1 MLKRFAVHS
10 HHVVHGDL
18 TGVRTLTKLNLF
30 SSSSIIHSPKSNI
43 LLDGDL
49 KVFLADFG
57 LSNVVSEAGGPLYI
71 TSSIGGSVRWAAPE
85 CFRISGGSSVSP
97 VTTHGDI
104 YSYGGVML
112 QVYTMH
118 ILAQVHF

>member
-1 MLKRFAVHS
+1 MLKRYAVHS

-18 TGVRTLTKLNLF
+18 TGVRTLTTEFILVLINYPF
-30 SSSSIIHSPKSNI
+30 PKSNI

-57 LSNVVSEAGGPLYI
+57 LSNVVSEACGPLYI

-85 CFRISGGSSVSP
+85 CFRISGGSTVSP
-97 VTTHGDI
+97 VTTHRDI